1 MARGLKRSLLK
12 DVGKPNAT
20 SGDNGP
26 EHEEV
31 AAHSETPTA
40 FKRASA
46 GAGSAWKAGALAE
59 TQAGLDEAREAIV
72 TGILNGNQVLE
83 IDPEMI
89 SDPVGTDRRSDWK
102 QQEGF
107 QELVESIKASGQDL
121 PILVWPED
129 PNWRPDELDP
139 KNLERIQFVL
149 LAGRR
154 RCEAAKILGR
164 PVRAVIASQEG
175 RSGPEATFQML
186 VLRFRENEKRDDLSA
201 FERQLSIGQMYEELS
216 ASSDTKLT
224 AKAFADR
231 IGVHESVVSRSRAV
245 YKAKDEILNAFK
257 NAYEFS
263 FNDFQRVLAQLAESS
278 PTQTRKR
285 ALPQKLK
292 VVRKVGSRNLSLE
305 SQGGKLS
312 IKASGL
318 KIDKS
323 RLEGLGDLVAE
334 YLNNEGAN

>member
-12 DVGKPNAT
+12 DVGKPNGL
-20 SGDNGP
+20 SEDSSP
-26 EHEEV
+26 EQEET
-31 AAHSETPTA
+31 AAHPETPTA

-59 TQAGLDEAREAIV
+59 TQAGLDEAREAMV
-72 TGILNGNQVLE
+72 TGILNGDQVLE

-89 SDPVGTDRRSDWK
+89 SDPVGTDRRSDWM

-154 RCEAAKILGR
+154 RCEAARILGR

-216 ASSDTKLT
+216 ASSETKLT

-257 NAYEFS
+257 NVYDLS
-263 FNDFQRVLAQLAESS
+263 FNDFQKVLAQLADSS
-278 PTQTRKR
+278 PSQTKKR
-285 ALPQKLK
+285 AFPQKLK
-292 VVRKVGSRNLSLE
+292 IVRKVGSRNLSVE
-305 SQGGKLS
+305 AQGGKLS

-334 YLNNEGAN
+334 YLNNDGAK

>member
-12 DVGKPNAT
+12 DVGKPTTLPDADS
-20 SGDNGP
+20 SGRD
-26 EHEEV
+26 E
-31 AAHSETPTA
+31 ASSHSETPA
-40 FKRASA
+40 SFKRASA

-59 TQAGLDEAREAIV
+59 TQAGLDEAREAMV
-72 TGILNGNQVLE
+72 AAILNGDRVLE

-89 SDPVGTDRRSDWK
+89 SDPVGTDRRSDWM

-107 QELVESIKASGQDL
+107 QQLVESIKTNGQDL

-129 PNWRPDELDP
+129 PNWQPDQLDSQ
-139 KNLERIQFVL
+139 NLERIQFVL

-154 RCEAAKILGR
+154 RCEAARILGR
-164 PVRAVIASQEG
+164 SVRAVIASQEG
-175 RSGPEATFQML
+175 RDGPEATFQML

-201 FERQLSIGQMYEELS
+201 YERQISIGQMYEELNG
-216 ASSDTKLT
+216 SSETKLT

-257 NAYEFS
+257 NVYDLS
-263 FNDFQRVLAQLAESS
+263 FNDFQKVLAQLAETS
-278 PTQTRKR
+278 PSQTRKR
-285 ALPQKLK
+285 ASPQKLK
-292 VVRKVGSRNLSLE
+292 VVRKVGSRNLSVE
-305 SQGGKLS
+305 AQGGKLS

-323 RLEGLGDLVAE
+323 RLEGLGDLIAE
-334 YLNNEGAN
+334 YLNNDGAN